1 MKFATYFSLG
11 ATALLALAGTA
22 TAQVPSVISYQGRL
36 LVGGRS
42 FSGIGQFKF
51 ALVSPGTNATRQAT
65 AMATVTSGFITSIS
79 VIDGGAG
86 YTSAPAVTIMDA
98 TGSGAAA
105 MAQVSGGAVT
115 SISVKNPGSAYSA
128 PTVTVAPAPA
138 SFVYGTF
145 WSNDGTS
152 SAGSEPAAPVGV
164 AVQEA
169 LVRGLVGPT
178 AATDT

>member
-1 MKFATYFSLG
+1 MKIATYFSLG
-11 ATALLALAGTA
+11 AAALLAFAGAA

-36 LVGGRS
+36 LVDGKN
-42 FSGIGQFKF
+42 FSGTGQFKF

-105 MAQVSGGAVT
+105 MAQGLGGAVT
-115 SISVKNPGSAYSA
+115 SISGKEPRRGHN
-128 PTVTVAPAPA
+128 APA
-138 SFVYGTF
+138 GTEREKTTLNF
-145 WSNDGTS
+145 HH
-152 SAGSEPAAPVGV
+152 
-164 AVQEA
+164 
-169 LVRGLVGPT
+169 
-178 AATDT
+178 